1 MVCQKNLKVL
11 SFSIL
16 KLCYLSKSLEKVL
29 KAHVRFVFVNLTKDN
44 VYAFL
49 VIQFFFF
56 SKTLRNDLSINHHF
70 VEFIWLQIVHVESI
84 TKAWVVIK
92 DFFKLSFDII
102 NIIKVMSRFLMK
114 VSIYK
119 FFLIDR
125 VWSCL
130 LYKFNGLLFL
140 GSIII
145 LIGLLRVI
153 SLNIRPFECRWK
165 LILRTEWLLK
175 LMSLGR

>member
-1 MVCQKNLKVL
+1 MVRQKDLKVL

-16 KLCYLSKSLEKVL
+16 ELCYLGESLEKVL
-29 KAHVRFVFVNLTKDN
+29 KIHVRFVFINLTEDN
-44 VYAFL
+44 VDALL

-56 SKTLRNDLSINHHF
+56 RKTLRNDLSINHHF
-70 VEFIWLQIVHVESI
+70 MEFIWLQIVHVEPI

-92 DFFKLSFDII
+92 DFFQLSFYII
-102 NIIKVMSRFLMK
+102 NIIKVMSGFLMK

-119 FFLIDR
+119 FFLIYR

-145 LIGLLRVI
+145 LIGLFRII

-165 LILRTEWLLK
+165 LILRT
-175 LMSLGR
+175 